1 MAREPT
7 SYFTKNTIISMVGNL
22 STAYNLTIIS
32 LAFSMSEYVYPES
45 KDVSSGTSSSVKT
58 AALIGAIVGQLTFG
72 YVGDCLGRSKA
83 MALTM
88 ALTICG
94 AILSSINQP
103 FGVDTYGPDI
113 TADQIACKLNN
124 TEAFC
129 NGKNGPGGDHMHS
142 EYAWLIFCRLILGIG
157 VGGVYPL
164 AATIAAES
172 SGSAANRGKQ
182 VSLVFSTQGIGF
194 LLCPIVVMI
203 LCAVNKDSTINFSN
217 STDGGTAAP
226 PNGCFKYYTLK
237 NHSAPNSTYS
247 MMTSEFG
254 PDLMLENPNVT
265 TYTGECS
272 NGANDLNWRL
282 ALLIGALPGIL
293 LLPFKVSETSNVVKD
308 PTRKSTFWSDLGRR
322 EYWPKLLGTAG
333 GWFLFDIVFYGNSLF
348 APIVTKAIWSKDADM
363 ATTASHNAIVFCIA
377 LPGYWVATLLM
388 DKLGRKNIQMLG
400 FTMMTVLFAILAF
413 LLDKKEEPKSVH
425 HASALLLLYGLTF
438 FFANFGPNST
448 TFILPSETYP
458 QEVRSSLNGF
468 SAACGKL
475 GAAIGSYGFKPLSVA
490 YGIPVVLAICSA
502 VSILG
507 VLCTFFFVEDRRGKN
522 MAENSSRIYSN
533 IQDSHEGTSLLSSPV
548 EGK

>member
-1 MAREPT
+1 
-7 SYFTKNTIISMVGNL
+7 
-22 STAYNLTIIS
+22 
-32 LAFSMSEYVYPES
+32 MSEYVYPEQ

-58 AALIGAIVGQLTFG
+58 AALIGAIIGQLTFG

-83 MALTM
+83 MGLTM

-94 AILSSINQP
+94 AILSAINQP

-113 TADQIACKLNN
+113 TDAQLACKADANS
-124 TEAFC
+124 TVC
-129 NGKNGPGGDHMHS
+129 HGKNGPGGDSMHS
-142 EYAWLIFCRLILGIG
+142 EYAWLIFTRLILGVG

-194 LLCPIVVMI
+194 LLCPLVVMF
-203 LCAVNKDSTINFSN
+203 LCAVNKDSTIHFSN
-217 STDGGTAAP
+217 SSDGSTAAP
-226 PNGCFKYYTLK
+226 PNGCFKYYTVSNASHHHG
-237 NHSAPNSTYS
+237 NHT
-247 MMTSEFG
+247 TSGSLTAEFG
-254 PDLMLENPNVT
+254 PQAAEEG
-265 TYTGECS
+265 YYGECS

-282 ALLIGALPGIL
+282 ALLIGAVPGIL

-363 ATTASHNAIVFCIA
+363 STTAAHNAIVFCIA
-377 LPGYWVATLLM
+377 LPGYWVATIFM
-388 DKLGRKNIQMLG
+388 DKLGRKNIQILG
-400 FTMMTVLFAILAF
+400 FGMMTILFGILAF
-413 LLDKKEEPKSVH
+413 LLDKKEEA
-425 HASALLLLYGLTF
+425 ASKLHPYALLFLYGLTF

-458 QEVRSSLNGF
+458 QECRSSLNGF

-507 VLCTFFFVEDRRGKN
+507 VLCTFFFCEDRRGKN
-522 MAENSSRIYSN
+522 MAENKSRIYSN
-533 IQDSHEGTSLLSSPV
+533 IQDAHAGTALLSSPV
-548 EGK
+548 DGK

>member
-1 MAREPT
+1 MARESQ
-7 SYFTKNTIISMVGNL
+7 SYFTKNSIISMVGNL

-32 LAFSMSEYVYPES
+32 LAFTMSEYVYPEDKS
-45 KDVSSGTSSSVKT
+45 TSTITSSNVKT

-83 MALTM
+83 MGLTM
-88 ALTICG
+88 ALTVAG
-94 AILSSINQP
+94 AILSAINQP

-113 TADQIACKLNN
+113 TEGQLACAAHYDANN
-124 TEAFC
+124 TKAYTDC
-129 NGKNGPGGDHMHS
+129 TNNLGSDKTHS
-142 EYAWLIFCRLILGIG
+142 EYGWLIFTRLLLGIG

-194 LLCPIVVMI
+194 LLCPLIVMF
-203 LCAVNKDSTINFSN
+203 LCKVNKESTINFANAS
-217 STDGGTAAP
+217 SGAP
-226 PNGCFKYYTLK
+226 TSAPNGCFKYYTVAK
-237 NHSAPNSTYS
+237 GADS
-247 MMTSEFG
+247 MSQLFG
-254 PDLMLENPNVT
+254 PYGDDLGNSSHT
-265 TYTGECS
+265 TSCS

-282 ALLIGALPGIL
+282 ALLIGALPGL
-293 LLPFKVSETSNVVKD
+293 LLIPFKVSETSNVVKD

-348 APIVTKAIWSKDADM
+348 APIVTKAIWSEDADM

-377 LPGYWVATLLM
+377 LPGYWVATILM
-388 DKLGRKNIQMLG
+388 DKLGRKNIQILG
-400 FTMMTVLFAILAF
+400 FSMMTIIFAILAY
-413 LLDKKEEPKSVH
+413 LLDNKEKPKMTAH
-425 HASALLLLYGLTF
+425 HSAALLFLYGLTF

-475 GAAIGSYGFKPLSVA
+475 GAAVGSYGFKPLSVA
-490 YGIPVVLAICSA
+490 YGIPVVLAICSV

-507 VLCTFFFVEDRRGKN
+507 VLCTLFFVEDRRGKN

-548 EGK
+548 AEK